1 MPGIELNNI
10 RSVVLNKK
18 NKKLRPI
25 KPTWGDVDAWYST
38 RYHSHGNGPLA
49 YLNLPRNEEL
59 TEARRATGMIL
70 ER

>member
-1 MPGIELNNI
+1 M
-10 RSVVLNKK
+10 K
-18 NKKLRPI
+18 KKLQSI
-25 KPTWGDVDAWYST
+25 KPTWGNVDSWYSERCNHFDRT
-38 RYHSHGNGPLA
+38 AYPARGGGPLA